1 MSELDALIQEYGT
14 LLDQERAIDLRKTEL
29 RRRIT
34 DELDRLHIQQ
44 TKCVFGSAEQI
55 SRFKLTPRRDAVL
68 ALLNRE
74 DLFPF
79 AQFTPAKVKSVLV
92 PKYGRDPLVPLFD
105 IEKSVTLIVKRAP
118 TAHDRT

>member
-34 DELDRLHIQQ
+34 DELDLLQIHQAR
-44 TKCVFGSAEQI
+44 CAAGSAERV

-68 ALLNRE
+68 ALLDGD
-74 DLFPF
+74 DLFSF

-92 PKYGRDPLVPLFD
+92 PKYGRDSLVPLFD
-105 IEKSVTLIVKRAP
+105 IEKSMTLIVKRAS
-118 TAHDRT
+118 TARDRP